1 MVESVYQ
8 NVAWLLQRIQSS
20 SSSISNWLK
29 REKKRLR
36 YMKHDYTKKL
46 RFIFITLLFRFIH
59 RFFICYK
66 NNAQSKTNLNVTFNM
81 FRCKNFTGCQIKLT
95 LILKQK

>member
-29 REKKRLR
+29 REKKSLR
-36 YMKHDYTKKL
+36 YMKHDDTKKL

-59 RFFICYK
+59 RFLY
-66 NNAQSKTNLNVTFNM
+66 A
-81 FRCKNFTGCQIKLT
+81 IKIMHKVK
-95 LILKQK
+95 LILMLHLICFGVRTLQVVR